1 MQSIERTFAI
11 LRTLAHGQERAGISE
26 IARRADLPKSTT
38 SRILASLE
46 ALGMVERLGDRY
58 GLGSSLAALTTA
70 AAPVGSLREV
80 ARPELAELA
89 EFLGENASLVVDD
102 GDEVLYI
109 DTAMPPEVAVQV
121 QDWTGER
128 LPYHAAAGGL
138 ALMSGWS
145 QTRRDQLVGDGLTA
159 FTALTVASADALAAK
174 MDELA
179 TTGVVWTMQEFAE
192 DVNGLGAP
200 IVGPNGDLV
209 GAINVYGPTYR
220 FPGEIS
226 QSEMIL
232 ALREA
237 CDRITTRLTD

>member
-11 LRTLAHGQERAGISE
+11 LRALAHGQERAGISE

-46 ALGMVERLGDRY
+46 ALGMVERLGERY

-70 AAPVGSLREV
+70 AAPVGSLREM

-89 EFLGENASLVVDD
+89 DLLGENASLVVDD

-109 DTAMPPEVAVQV
+109 DTATPTEVAVQV

-138 ALMSGWS
+138 ALMSAWEQS
-145 QTRRDQLVGDGLTA
+145 RRDHLVEAGLPGFTERTA
-159 FTALTVASADALAAK
+159 TSRQALDTK
-174 MDELA
+174 MSELA
-179 TTGVVWTMQEFAE
+179 KTGVVWTMQEFAE
-192 DVNGLGAP
+192 DVNGIGAP
-200 IVGPNGDLV
+200 IAGPTGEYV

-220 FPGEIS
+220 FPGELDAGHVA
-226 QSEMIL
+226 E
-232 ALREA
+232 ALVDA
-237 CDRITTRLTD
+237 CGRITARLSD